1 MRILGIDPGS
11 RVTGFG
17 EVPEGVEPL
26 EQASILLGGRFSD
39 TLRSSDPFT
48 FGLPM
53 LLESEWMEKG
63 ASDALAKRE
72 LEVLRLA
79 ARGMTRGQIAYEI
92 GVKED
97 TVKKHLSAAYRK
109 LNASNRTEALR
120 NARVEGLL

>member
-1 MRILGIDPGS
+1 M
-11 RVTGFG
+11 
-17 EVPEGVEPL
+17 
-26 EQASILLGGRFSD
+26 EQASILLGDRFSD